1 MRRVPRLLPAIILVP
16 AALLLT
22 AADKDKGSSS
32 LAKKADPSGT
42 GPLMGQL
49 RALFTTW
56 DVNKDGFLDKPE
68 LAWGFRGE
76 DAKPYEPKATPGKD
90 PKSLKDFAEFPD
102 YQFLLTVDQNGDGKV
117 NRDEFINWAREYA
130 VLQKNIATAE
140 KKVAK
145 VEAKLTSA
153 TLSTRLQA
161 QADLKP
167 EREALAKLRA
177 QLPPFEKALQRK
189 LNPAEAKKPKK

>member
-1 MRRVPRLLPAIILVP
+1 MGRLPRLLQAAVLLPV
-16 AALLLT
+16 ALLLT
-22 AADKDKGSSS
+22 AADQGKSS

-49 RALFTTW
+49 RFLFTTW

-68 LAWGFRGE
+68 LALGFRGE
-76 DAKPYEPKATPGKD
+76 AAKPYEPKASPGKD
-90 PKSLKDFAEFPD
+90 PKNLKDFGDYPD
-102 YQFLLTVDQNGDGKV
+102 HQFLLTVDQNGDGKI
-117 NRDEFINWAREYA
+117 NRDEYINWAREYA
-130 VLQKNIATAE
+130 VLQKNITAAE

-145 VEAKLTSA
+145 VEAKLASS

-177 QLPPFEKALQRK
+177 QLPPFEKALQQK